1 MEPQKNKT
9 SRKSNASMMRYMDI
23 PFKMAATI
31 GLGTWFGQWLDGKMS
46 MEKPIFLLLFMVLGI
61 AAAMYLVIKDANN
74 LKNTP

>member
-1 MEPQKNKT
+1 
-9 SRKSNASMMRYMDI
+9 MMRYMDI

-31 GLGTWFGQWLDGKMS
+31 GLGTWFGKWLDGKMA
-46 MEKPIFLLLFMVLGI
+46 MEKPVFLLLFMVLGI